1 VLVQEVS
8 GIEGTFRCTADSV
21 MRVMR
26 DNKESVMAV
35 LEAFVYDPL
44 INWRLL
50 ATTKQTMHGDEA
62 TNATAAGAA
71 AAAAGADVSGA
82 NGADAVPAPV
92 QADTVGGEAAAA
104 AAGGKNPITSNPVAS
119 SHLALGA
126 EVPLDSDSTEVLNA
140 KAVSVIARV
149 ESKLQ
154 GRDFDHSTV
163 LDTTDQ
169 VEKLIQQATSHTNLC
184 QAYIGWCP
192 FW

>member
-1 VLVQEVS
+1 
-8 GIEGTFRCTADSV
+8 
-21 MRVMR
+21 
-26 DNKESVMAV
+26 MAV

-71 AAAAGADVSGA
+71 AAAAGADVNGA
-82 NGADAVPAPV
+82 NGTDAVPAPV
-92 QADTVGGEAAAA
+92 QTDTVGVDGAPSAAAAA

>member
-1 VLVQEVS
+1 
-8 GIEGTFRCTADSV
+8 
-21 MRVMR
+21 
-26 DNKESVMAV
+26 MAV

-50 ATTKQTMHGDEA
+50 ATTKQTMHGDDA
-62 TNATAAGAA
+62 TNAAAAGAA
-71 AAAAGADVSGA
+71 AAVAGADVAGA

-92 QADTVGGEAAAA
+92 QTDAAGVDGAPSAAVAAAVA
-104 AAGGKNPITSNPVAS
+104 AAGGAAGGKNPITSNPVAA

-126 EVPLDSDSTEVLNA
+126 EVPLDSDSSEVLNA